1 MSNILRLKI
10 FLPPLF
16 LLIVAVL
23 ASFIDLA
30 AFLELT
36 TGINAWI
43 LDTFDW
49 LFSVGGFVMVLT
61 CIAVFLSPLGGM
73 TIGGEEAKPILSK
86 WRWGAI
92 TVCTTTA
99 AGMLFW
105 ATAEPLYH
113 LYAPPQS
120 LGLAPGSAEAAEFAL
135 STMYMH
141 WSFTPFAI
149 YAIPA
154 LAFALAFYNLS
165 SRFSISAALQPV
177 LGRRHSVKVGGV
189 VDSIS
194 MFALVAG
201 MASSLG
207 TGALVLSSGVSKVTG
222 WENDALLL
230 GLVIVIIVVCF
241 VASSV
246 SGLHK
251 GIARLSSVN
260 TSIFVLIALT
270 ALFFGPTKAILSNG
284 GQALTD
290 YLSEFVTRS
299 FSLNLEEGDTWAK
312 SWTVFYWANW
322 LAWAP
327 VVALF
332 LGKIA
337 RGHTVRAFLV
347 VNLIIPAS
355 FSMMWMAIFSGM
367 ILELDLG
374 SNGAYFVLLNESGP
388 GAVIYGLLDQ
398 LPLPTL
404 FIGLFIFISFL
415 AYVTAAD
422 SNTEAISSL
431 CIESSDDQNQQAVR
445 IKAKLK
451 ILWGA
456 VIALVAW
463 SMTAFCGV
471 DGIKMMS
478 NLGGL
483 PALFVV
489 IGMNAALLVWL
500 WQSYQDSVVV
510 STSVSPKSHQ
520 LLGEE

>member
-1 MSNILRLKI
+1 
-10 FLPPLF
+10 
-16 LLIVAVL
+16 LLL
-23 ASFIDLA
+23 LLA
-30 AFLELT
+30 AVFTSFVNLPAFLDVT
-36 TGINAWI
+36 TQINNWI
-43 LDTFDW
+43 LNTFDW
-49 LFSVGGFVMVLT
+49 LFSLGAFVMVVT
-61 CIAVFLSPLGGM
+61 CILVFISPLGAM
-73 TIGGEEAKPILSK
+73 KLGGSDAKPLLST
-86 WRWGAI
+86 WRWGSI
-92 TVCTTTA
+92 TICTTTA

-113 LYAPPQS
+113 LYAPPAS
-120 LGLAPGSAEAAEFAL
+120 LNLATGSPEAAEFAL

-154 LAFALAFYNLS
+154 LSFALVYHNLS
-165 SRFSISAALQPV
+165 SRFSISAALQPI
-177 LGRRHSVKVGGV
+177 LGKRFSGSVGGT

-207 TGALVLSSGVSKVTG
+207 TGALVLSSGIAKVTG
-222 WENDALLL
+222 WANSATLL
-230 GLVIVIIVVCF
+230 GLVIASIVVCF

-260 TSIFVLIALT
+260 TLIFIIIALT
-270 ALFFGPTKAILSNG
+270 ALFFGPTKTILFNG
-284 GQALTD
+284 GNAIVD
-290 YLSEFVTRS
+290 YVSEFVTRS
-299 FSLNLEEGDTWAK
+299 LSLQLVDGDNWGK

-327 VVALF
+327 IVALF

-337 RGHTVRAFLV
+337 RGHTVRAFLT
-347 VNLIIPAS
+347 VNLIVPAT
-355 FSMMWMAIFSGM
+355 FSLLWMTIFSGM
-367 ILELDLG
+367 ILELDL
-374 SNGAYFVLLNESGP
+374 SSHGAYFAILNGSGP
-388 GAVIYGLLDQ
+388 GAVIYELLEQ
-398 LPLPTL
+398 LPFPVLLTSM
-404 FIGLFIFISFL
+404 FIFIAFL

-431 CIESSDDQNQQAVR
+431 CIESNTTHEREALKVKSY
-445 IKAKLK
+445 LK
-451 ILWGA
+451 ILWGT
-456 VIALVAW
+456 VIALIAW
-463 SMTAFCGV
+463 FMTAFSGI

-489 IGMNAALLVWL
+489 IMMTASLLVWIVE
-500 WQSYQDSVVV
+500 SY
-510 STSVSPKSHQ
+510 SPNRNKLNS
-520 LLGEE
+520 GPVIDESRNC